1 VKLGRTEVRSGGS
14 GKDSILANVFEAVI
28 GALYL
33 DGGLAPVQAY
43 VAGWFTGDAE
53 HALAADAK
61 TSFQEWAHAALR
73 ATPSY
78 HTLAD
83 SGIEDD
89 EQRFTVEVRVSGE
102 PWGEG
107 TGRSKRLAER
117 AAAVAAL
124 VRRAEHT

>member
-1 VKLGRTEVRSGGS
+1 VL
-14 GKDSILANVFEAVI
+14 EAVI

-43 VAGWFTGDAE
+43 VAGWFTGDPE
-53 HALAADAK
+53 HALLADEK

-78 HTLAD
+78 HMLAD

-89 EQRFTVEVRVSGE
+89 TVRFTVEVRVLGE
-102 PWGEG
+102 CWGTG

-117 AAAVAAL
+117 AAAAAAL
-124 VRRAEHT
+124 ARCADET